1 MLVLVRNNRLFFS
14 ITHLNRSLFLKK
26 NLLPYQINEHMLK
39 ERLADWASV
48 PTPFYL
54 YDLSLLRQTLQSA
67 QIASGKYNYHIHY
80 ALKANSN
87 KIILKLINSYG
98 LGADCVSGN
107 EVKRALKRGFSRN
120 KIVFAG
126 VGKSDAE
133 INFAL
138 QNDIF
143 CFNCESLQEIAV
155 INELAEKF
163 NRKARIALRI
173 NPNVDANTHKHITT
187 GLEENKFGIN
197 LWELETVLPLVQQ
210 CSHIELIGL
219 HFHIG
224 SQITDLTVYQKLC
237 ERVNEIQEWFIAR
250 HLALPHLNL
259 GGGLGV
265 DYYNPD
271 ENPIPDFETYF
282 GIFHQYLKPQPGQQI
297 HFELGRSLVAQCGT
311 LISKVLYVKKGL
323 TTNFAI
329 LDAGM
334 TELLRPM
341 LYQAYHKI
349 ENLSSLLPEEKYD
362 VVGPICESTDCFA
375 KNVVLPETK
384 RHDLFALRTAG
395 AYGEVMASEY
405 NLRNK
410 AKAIYIP

>member
-1 MLVLVRNNRLFFS
+1 MQKQN
-14 ITHLNRSLFLKK
+14 
-26 NLLPYQINEHMLK
+26 NLLMLK
-39 ERLADWASV
+39 ELQESWQHE

-54 YDLSLLRQTLQSA
+54 YDLELLRQTLQSA
-67 QIASGKYNYHIHY
+67 QQEANKYNFQVHY

-87 KIILKLINSYG
+87 KPVLRLMQEFG
-98 LGADCVSGN
+98 FGADCVSGN
-107 EVKRALKRGFSRN
+107 EVKRALKRGFDPEH
-120 KIVFAG
+120 IVFAG

-138 QNDIF
+138 QNNIF
-143 CFNCESLQEIAV
+143 CFNCESSQELEV
-155 INELAEKF
+155 INELAGKQG
-163 NRKARIALRI
+163 KIARIALRI

-197 LWELETVLPLVQQ
+197 LWELEAVMQLLQNCENLELV
-210 CSHIELIGL
+210 GT

-224 SQITDLTVYQKLC
+224 SQITDLAVFKNLC
-237 ERVNEIQEWFIAR
+237 NRVNEIQQWFINR
-250 HLALPHLNL
+250 NIILPHLNV

-265 DYYNPD
+265 DYYYPD

-282 GIFHQYLKPQPGQQI
+282 SIFNEYLEVQPGQQV
-297 HFELGRSLVAQCGT
+297 HFELGRSLVAQCGS
-311 LISKVLYVKKGL
+311 LISRVLYVKKGL

-334 TELLRPM
+334 TDLLRPM

-349 ENLSSLLPEEKYD
+349 ENLTSNEAEVKYN

-375 KNVVLPETK
+375 KDVFLPETQ
-384 RHDLFALRTAG
+384 RNDFVAIRTAG
-395 AYGEVMASEY
+395 AYAEVMASEY
-405 NLRNK
+405 NLRDK
-410 AKAIYIP
+410 AKAVYLGAEVKSV